1 MAAAEGTLCL
11 VARYDYRCE
20 RDGVFELTLPLGTA
34 PSDAPC
40 PECGEKAERV
50 FSAPLTSPPGLDKSG
65 PGGMTRIPAPPGAR
79 PPGQRLPMTAPLRG
93 MPRP

>member
-1 MAAAEGTLCL
+1 MAA
-11 VARYDYRCE
+11 YDYRCE

-40 PECGEKAERV
+40 PECGEAAPRI
-50 FSAPLTSPPGLDKSG
+50 FSAPLTTPITLDRSG
-65 PGGMTRIPAPPGAR
+65 PGGMTPIPAPPGR
-79 PPGQRLPMTAPLRG
+79 GGPPGGGIMPPMTAPMRN

>member
-1 MAAAEGTLCL
+1 MAA
-11 VARYDYRCE
+11 YDYRCD

-34 PSDAPC
+34 PQDAPC
-40 PECGEKAERV
+40 PECGEKSVRI

-65 PGGMTRIPAPPGAR
+65 PGGMTPIPAPPGAR
-79 PPGQRLPMTAPLRG
+79 PPGGQLPMTAQMRG